1 MGRAEREKGARY
13 ELEVAKEF
21 RAAGFDVD
29 RVPNSGGLKVKGD
42 IKAND
47 TSLDGFH
54 LECKRQET
62 LALPK
67 WLRQAHEEA
76 PDGSTPVVIFRQ
88 SSRGSKLGVSHACL
102 PLADLIELLRIA
114 SGRGVVGHDDRGLLE

>member
-1 MGRAEREKGARY
+1 MGSSERRKGAEYERE
-13 ELEVAKEF
+13 VAGEF

-47 TSLDGFH
+47 SSLDGLH
-54 LECKRQET
+54 LECKRQEI

-67 WLRQAHEEA
+67 WLRQAHDEA
-76 PDGSTPVVIFRQ
+76 EPGQTPVVIFRQ
-88 SSRGSKLGVSHACL
+88 SKQRGQIGESHAVL
-102 PLADLIELLRIA
+102 PLAALI
-114 SGRGVVGHDDRGLLE
+114 GLLGEVKMTEI